1 MLGTAVVRP
10 NRSSAG
16 QRPIAP
22 AGNRSFRLGP
32 ARFSSKAS
40 SKTWLASR
48 PLRCSWCPPA
58 EIAVNV
64 SASPLRLACDNLRDR
79 AGGDGTSALD
89 GPLNVD
95 LDVALSVLAGAVC
108 ASLRRRPPAITTPR
122 PTPCNDGSCPPAAR
136 SPTGPAKWRQR
147 PIADRIEDN
156 EGARSRRLPA
166 DSHADRS
173 VGAPCRRSRQH
184 RTTSSETWPTASLT

>member
-16 QRPIAP
+16 QRLIAL
-22 AGNRSFRLGP
+22 AGDRSSRSDP
-32 ARFSSKAS
+32 PRFSSKTS

-122 PTPCNDGSCPPAAR
+122 PTPCNDGSCPPAASSSTTATPSPSGSTDVPTPQCYTTPT
-136 SPTGPAKWRQR
+136 SPTPPSPGG
-147 PIADRIEDN
+147 AD
-156 EGARSRRLPA
+156 G
-166 DSHADRS
+166 DS
-173 VGAPCRRSRQH
+173 
-184 RTTSSETWPTASLT
+184 TSSSTDKVGVELTAR